1 MSISNIVFVACQ
13 DLFCGN
19 SADEDFKAASAEAR
33 KRKERW
39 AATLLKE
46 MEEGER
52 IHLDKRKLNDKK
64 RWENEDST
72 ARQARQSA
80 NKASLAKARAGENE
94 EATKA
99 LQAADKASHAKAR
112 AGENEAT
119 KARQAAD
126 KAWHA
131 RARYGSGWREWR
143 DPRAATGAAEATQ
156 RSSSVQQA
164 CQPAKGRGRGVVS
177 LFLCQAHL
185 QMRLQ
190 R

>member
-1 MSISNIVFVACQ
+1 
-13 DLFCGN
+13 
-19 SADEDFKAASAEAR
+19 
-33 KRKERW
+33 
-39 AATLLKE
+39 

-64 RWENEDST
+64 RRENEDST
-72 ARQARQSA
+72 ARQARRSA

-99 LQAADKASHAKAR
+99 WQAADKASHAKAR
-112 AGENEAT
+112 AGENEEAT
-119 KARQAAD
+119 KARQAAN

-131 RARYGSGWREWR
+131 RAQAN
-143 DPRAATGAAEATQ
+143 PRAATGAAEATQ